1 MKKGH
6 ILFVCLIMSATSL
19 SSTAYAQDSSNDS
32 GELGDTMMPVGH
44 HVLPPNFIGGPSN
57 KASHKEKEKTD
68 VDNSKDSESKNPDN
82 NDDFRPAPPDTT
94 PVATTQGG
102 VGGNSALHP
111 KGQIDLGTSG
121 ASMVDSAYEDDNTN
135 ANGNHQGSVLSALP
149 DRSREDEGAELHEAL
164 RNLLPPPSFLH
175 EARKRRAE
183 VEKEDA
189 SPIDTAQ
196 KPMTRTIN
204 VTLRPGEAPPVI
216 HLAYGAVTTLTFSD
230 VTGAP
235 WYVGN
240 VVTDSNSYLTTQGA
254 GNNDVKSNIITI
266 APKTR
271 YSSGR
276 NVAIMLEHA
285 ALPVILELDTGM
297 ASNTVDYRVDIS
309 VMQRGPNA
317 REDFVETGL
326 APAQDP
332 ELQGFVDGIPPK
344 GSKALKSS
352 NPSVEIW
359 KFKGMMYVR
368 TSEKLVSP
376 IWVRKSSSN
385 ISGDTVY
392 VLRPT
397 PNVMISTDGELSS
410 VMIGQ

>member
-6 ILFVCLIMSATSL
+6 ILFLCLIMSATSL
-19 SSTAYAQDSSNDS
+19 SSSAYAQSPN
-32 GELGDTMMPVGH
+32 ELGDNMMPVGN
-44 HVLPPNFIGGPSN
+44 HVIPPDFVGGPS
-57 KASHKEKEKTD
+57 KAPHNNHQKPPQNNDQNDS
-68 VDNSKDSESKNPDN
+68 VDSDKPDN
-82 NDDFRPAPPDTT
+82 NDDFRPAPPDKT
-94 PVATTQGG
+94 PTATSSNGTNGSS
-102 VGGNSALHP
+102 NLHP
-111 KGQIDLGTSG
+111 KGNLNLDSSG
-121 ASMVDSAYEDDNTN
+121 ASIGDSDYADDTN
-135 ANGNHQGSVLSALP
+135 GNGNHQGSVLTALP

-164 RNLLPPPSFLH
+164 RNLLPPPEFLH
-175 EARKRRAE
+175 EARKRRAA
-183 VEKEDA
+183 VEREDA
-189 SPIDTAQ
+189 SPVDTAQ

-240 VVTDSNSYLTTQGA
+240 VVTDTTSYLTTQGA

-297 ASNTVDYRVDIS
+297 SSNTVDYRVDIS

-376 IWVRKSSSN
+376 IWVRKSGSN

-397 PNVMISTDGELSS
+397 PNVMISTDGQLSS